1 MQAIIYTG
9 GKPTIELADVFR
21 NTMEELILNDP
32 RVVYIDAD
40 LMGSMKT
47 HALWRKYRNNVINT
61 GIQEANMIG
70 VAAGLY
76 LAQMKPYVH
85 SFSPFATRRVF
96 DQVFVSVGYAK
107 KSVRI
112 IGSDAGIMA
121 TYNGGTHMC
130 FEDIAMMRTIPG
142 ACIIDV
148 TDGRMFSFFLKETKD
163 RPGVTYFRTPR
174 RDAPDIYPDDVIFQ
188 EGKGKILHEGDD
200 VTIIASGIMVSESIK
215 ATELLENSGIHAR
228 LIDIVTI
235 KPIDEALLIESA
247 GKTKAVVTAENHNI
261 LGGLG
266 GAVSEVLSANLPV
279 PIIRVGIQD
288 EYGQTG
294 NEQYLRSVYAL
305 TADDIVLSAKKAVA
319 MKKEIA
325 ELNCSK

>member
-1 MQAIIYTG
+1 
-9 GKPTIELADVFR
+9 
-21 NTMEELILNDP
+21 
-32 RVVYIDAD
+32 
-40 LMGSMKT
+40 
-47 HALWRKYRNNVINT
+47 
-61 GIQEANMIG
+61 MIG

-76 LAQMKPYVH
+76 IARMKPYVH
-85 SFSPFATRRVF
+85 SFSPFVTRRVF
-96 DQVFVSVGYAK
+96 DQVYVSVGYAK

-112 IGSDAGIMA
+112 VGSDAGIMA

-148 TDGRMFSFFLKETKD
+148 TDGKMFSFFLKEMKD

-174 RDAPDIYPDDVIFQ
+174 RDAPDIYPDDAIFK
-188 EGKGKILHEGDD
+188 EGKGKILHEGND
-200 VTIIASGIMVSESIK
+200 VTIVASGIMVSESIK
-215 ATELLENSGIHAR
+215 ATEILENSGIYAQ

-235 KPIDEALLIESA
+235 KPIDESLLIESA
-247 GKTKAVVTAENHNI
+247 AKTKAMVTAENHSI

-279 PIIRVGIQD
+279 PVIRVGIQD

-305 TADDIVLSAKKAVA
+305 TADDIVLSAKKAIA
-319 MKKEIA
+319 MKKEMA